1 MFIIQ
6 EEQMKLKN
14 NIKILGNKQEETKV
28 EIKDKPAPD
37 KKEITLDTIVDDL
50 KTEAI
55 NEDQNRIFVSDLPPI
70 KQEDIV
76 PNQQIIYPKKKPVP
90 ENIIILKEK
99 TFTTSKRR

>member
-1 MFIIQ
+1 MQNF
-6 EEQMKLKN
+6 LS
-14 NIKILGNKQEETKV
+14 NKQEETKV

-55 NEDQNRIFVSDLPPI
+55 NEANRIFVSDLPPI

-76 PNQQIIYPKKKPVP
+76 PNQQIIYPKEKTCTRKYYYT
-90 ENIIILKEK
+90 KEK
-99 TFTTSKRR
+99 TYTTKRR